1 MKRALCI
8 ATVLF
13 MAVAAHA
20 AEKTEGGG
28 KTKLSPLLPAGAQPE
43 AVVILKKNE
52 QGQMAPGVFGKLR
65 TITIERDGQQVE
77 QPDALAQGNIVI
89 IRDIDDTMAKGLRIV
104 NGTAQVGGAYI
115 ANANHELEYLGQV
128 DLTKENKQLAKEF
141 GIHGEKV
148 KKAK

>member
-13 MAVAAHA
+13 VAVAAHA
-20 AEKTEGGG
+20 ADKKEGGG
-28 KTKLSPLLPAGAQPE
+28 KTALSPLLPAGAQPE
-43 AVVILKKNE
+43 AVVILKKND
-52 QGQMAPGVFGKLR
+52 QGQMAPGVFGKLHN
-65 TITIERDGQQVE
+65 ITIEKDGQQVE

-89 IRDIDDTMAKGLRIV
+89 IRDIDDVMAKSLRIV
-104 NGTAQVGGAYI
+104 NGTVQVGGAYI

-141 GIHGEKV
+141 GIRGERV